1 LKQQQL
7 IFVYN
12 ANSDMFS
19 TISDFAHKILSPS
32 TYDCKLCALTY
43 GNFSEKK
50 EWKDFIQTFPANT
63 VFFHKDEFI
72 KQYKKE
78 TALPVVF
85 IKTNERILEL
95 ISKHEIENCTS
106 LEQLKDLVTT
116 KYNDHV
122 QHHSTHI

>member
-1 LKQQQL
+1 LKEHQL

-50 EWKDFIQTFPANT
+50 EWKDFIEIFPADT

-78 TALPVVF
+78 TALPVIF
-85 IKTNERILEL
+85 IQVNEGINEF
-95 ISKHEIENCTS
+95 ISKQEIENCTS
-106 LEQLKDLVTT
+106 IGELKDLVTT

-122 QHHSTHI
+122 QHHNSHL

>member
-50 EWKDFIQTFPANT
+50 EWKDFIQNFPVDT

-72 KQYKKE
+72 KLYNKE

-85 IKTNERILEL
+85 IKTNEEILEL
-95 ISKHEIENCTS
+95 ILKHEIENCTS

-122 QHHSTHI
+122 QHHNSHI